1 MYNCLLYRSDLF
13 FVNVYFSPSS
23 VKESYYL
30 TSANVYVS
38 QNYSRDIILKFNS
51 TKSSALMHKKVIKII
66 YFLFTFENAS
76 IDISKL
82 TVGVLY

>member
-38 QNYSRDIILKFNS
+38 QNYSRDIILKFNF
-51 TKSSALMHKKVIKII
+51 TKSSALMMDEKVI
-66 YFLFTFENAS
+66 
-76 IDISKL
+76 
-82 TVGVLY
+82 